1 MSDESCDKLHGQV
14 AWRGVEEAG
23 AAGAATHLM
32 AAVVPRQTVTNCD
45 DFVGGA
51 GLKRALVIMTLKDY
65 SGFKT

>member
-1 MSDESCDKLHGQV
+1 MAKWRRGE
-14 AWRGVEEAG
+14 AWKRQALLVLPPCS
-23 AAGAATHLM
+23 ATHLM
-32 AAVVPRQTVTNCD
+32 AAVVPRQTVRNCD